1 MLTSNRA
8 KKLRTV
14 ASNRQSGF
22 VVVLEDIHDP
32 HNAAAVLRTCDAF
45 GIQDVYFIFEQ
56 EKPFN
61 PRRVGK
67 ATSSSANKWLTFT
80 VSNSTKKTL
89 QKLKKQGYE
98 IIATV
103 ANTNARDI
111 FATKLTSKKVAVLI
125 GNEHRGLSSDTIEL
139 ADTLITIPMLGMV
152 QSLNLSVTAAILM
165 FEITRQRQKQKKQYL
180 LSAALADKLYRQF
193 VKKQ

>member
-1 MLTSNRA
+1 MLTRKRSE
-8 KKLRTV
+8 KLRSV
-14 ASNRQSGF
+14 ASNRQSGL

-45 GIQDVYFIFEQ
+45 GVQDVYFIFEQ
-56 EKPFN
+56 EEPFN

-80 VSNSTKKTL
+80 ISNSTRRTL
-89 QKLKKQGYE
+89 QKLQKQGYE

-103 ANTNARDI
+103 ADTNAKDI

-125 GNEHRGLSSDTIEL
+125 GNEHRGLSSTAVEL
-139 ADTLITIPMLGMV
+139 SDTLVTIPMLGMV

-180 LSAALADKLYRQF
+180 LSVPLANKLYKQF

>member
-1 MLTSNRA
+1 MLTRKRSE
-8 KKLRTV
+8 KLRAV
-14 ASNRQSGF
+14 ASNRQSGL
-22 VVVLEDIHDP
+22 VIILEDIHDP

-45 GIQDVYFIFEQ
+45 GVQDVYFIFEQ

-80 VSNSTKKTL
+80 VSNSTARTL
-89 QKLKKQGYE
+89 HKLKKQGYE

-103 ANTNARDI
+103 ADTNAKNI

-125 GNEHRGLSSDTIEL
+125 GNEHRGLSSAAVEL

-165 FEITRQRQKQKKQYL
+165 FEITRQRQKQKKQYP
-180 LSAALADKLYRQF
+180 LSTALANKLYKQF
-193 VKKQ
+193 IKK

>member
-1 MLTSNRA
+1 MLTNKRS
-8 KKLRTV
+8 KKLSAV
-14 ASNRQSGF
+14 ASNRQPGL
-22 VVVLEDIHDP
+22 VIVLEDIHDP

-56 EKPFN
+56 EESFN

-80 VSNSTKKTL
+80 VSNSTKNTL

-103 ANTNARDI
+103 ADTNAKDI

-125 GNEHRGLSSDTIEL
+125 GNEHRGLSSTAVKL

-180 LSAALADKLYRQF
+180 LSAALANKLYKQF
-193 VKKQ
+193 IKKQ

>member
-1 MLTSNRA
+1 MLTSKRS
-8 KKLRTV
+8 KKLRAV
-14 ASNRQSGF
+14 ASNRQSGLII
-22 VVVLEDIHDP
+22 VLEDIHDP

-56 EKPFN
+56 EEPFN

-80 VSNSTKKTL
+80 VSNSTRRTL
-89 QKLKKQGYE
+89 QKLRKQGYE

-103 ANTNARDI
+103 ADTNAKDI
-111 FATKLTSKKVAVLI
+111 FATKLTSKKIAILI
-125 GNEHRGLSSDTIEL
+125 GNEHRGLSPTAVKL

-180 LSAALADKLYRQF
+180 RSVSLANTLYKQF